1 MVNLGEVF
9 KSPGTDGGSMR
20 GPHLGVFKRLGV
32 LRNTL
37 TRTVDKNGR
46 KSVTSFDLPP
56 KAIEEIDARIKSAG
70 LQAW

>member
-1 MVNLGEVF
+1 
-9 KSPGTDGGSMR
+9 MR
-20 GPHLGVFKRLGV
+20 GPHLVVFKRLGV

-70 LQAW
+70 LQVW